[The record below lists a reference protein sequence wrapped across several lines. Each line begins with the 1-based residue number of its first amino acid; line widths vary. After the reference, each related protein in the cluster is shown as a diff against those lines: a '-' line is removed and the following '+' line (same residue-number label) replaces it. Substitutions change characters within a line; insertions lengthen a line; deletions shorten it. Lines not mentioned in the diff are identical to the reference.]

1 MGGDG
6 SSDGISECCAAGS
19 DRVKG
24 VGIFVVTVVV
34 VQVPLVE
41 FIIFTYMHITHI

>member
-1 MGGDG
+1 MGSGG
-6 SSDGISECCAAGS
+6 SSVGMSECCAAGS

-24 VGIFVVTVVV
+24 VEIFVVTVVV

-41 FIIFTYMHITHI
+41 FIIFNYMHITNI